1 MLSVIDETQTASR
14 VLISSFD
21 HRDVAAANVPGRE
34 YALGIL
40 AMTPLYQAERYV
52 RDIVGADTIHFSADV
67 IGSETVAYRRGRS
80 PEGLERELL
89 AGLNRC
95 GIPALVY
102 TVNDYGPGSLA
113 EHLAAIGVAGLFTD
127 DPSGMSRSGFSLT
140 FS

>member
-1 MLSVIDETQTASR
+1 MIDETQTASR

-40 AMTPLYQAERYV
+40 VMTPLYQAERYV

-67 IGSETVAYRRGRS
+67 VGSETVAYRRGRS
-80 PEGLERELL
+80 PESSR
-89 AGLNRC
+89 ARAC
-95 GIPALVY
+95 GGASIDAAYPTLVY

-140 FS
+140 S